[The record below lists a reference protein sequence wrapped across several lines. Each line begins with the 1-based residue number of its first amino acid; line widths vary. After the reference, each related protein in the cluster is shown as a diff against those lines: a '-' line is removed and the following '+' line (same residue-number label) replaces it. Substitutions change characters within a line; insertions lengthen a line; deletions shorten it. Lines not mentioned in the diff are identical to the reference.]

1 MFDPKFFDE
10 MAQRMAAAVPG
21 ARDLQQD
28 LEKNFRALLQSA
40 FAKMNLV
47 TREEFDVQS
56 DVLARTRAK
65 VQALERQIGLL
76 EERVLGKTRAE
87 PVAPMDTEEPNQNG
101 Y

>member
-21 ARDLQQD
+21 ARELQQD

-40 FAKMNLV
+40 FAKLDLV

-56 DVLARTRAK
+56 DVLVRTRAK
-65 VQALERQIGLL
+65 VQALERQVALL
-76 EERVLGKTRAE
+76 EERVLGKSRAE
-87 PVAPMDTEEPNQNG
+87 PPAGLDAEEANQNG